1 MKPRELPQT
10 RQRARSPVAV
20 RERDFMQS
28 VIDLADLLGWLVYYT
43 HDSRRSAAGFPD
55 LVLVRG
61 ERLIVAELK
70 TERGRVSNAQSAW
83 LAALDAISGIETYL
97 WRPNDWPVIETTL
110 RHGRDVRPRLASVDA
125 IRKQLDDGEGAS

>member
-1 MKPRELPQT
+1 
-10 RQRARSPVAV
+10 
-20 RERDFMQS
+20 MQW
-28 VIDLADLLGWLVYYT
+28 VIDLADLLGWLVYHT

-55 LVLVRG
+55 LVFVRG

-83 LAALDAISGIETYL
+83 LAALDAISGIETYV
-97 WRPNDWPVIETTL
+97 WRPNDWPVIETML